1 MRIFVEKLHF
11 VGYHGVY
18 EEERRDG
25 RRFRV
30 DLTVEVDRPEGASS
44 DELGQTVDY
53 RGLAEVVLSVGEG
66 ESYQLIERMGDE
78 ILERLFE
85 RFSSIDTAELTIRKF
100 ATGVPGAPECVGVE
114 MTRQR
119 PSA

>member
-1 MRIFVEKLHF
+1 VRIFVENLDF

-30 DLTVEVDRPEGASS
+30 DLGVDVQRPEGASS
-44 DELGQTVDY
+44 DELDHTVDY

-78 ILERLFE
+78 MLERLFT
-85 RFSSIDTAELTIRKF
+85 RFPSVTTAELTIRKF

-114 MTRQR
+114 MHRTR
-119 PSA
+119 P